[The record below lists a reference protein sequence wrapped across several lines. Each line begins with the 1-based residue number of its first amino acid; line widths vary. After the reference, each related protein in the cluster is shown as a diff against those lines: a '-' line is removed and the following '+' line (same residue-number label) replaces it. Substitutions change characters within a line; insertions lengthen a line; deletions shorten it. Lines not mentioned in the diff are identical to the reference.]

1 MSISVLNNLNIF
13 FATLMCVLYVAF
25 IFYAK
30 KTESKFFIFFISSF
44 INIFNYSVVL
54 KNEYNF
60 LSIVLLNLLFLFVII
75 FFYIYSDI
83 ENNILPDD
91 FVESSDMKNLIV
103 LSIFIFSL
111 VSICCIFSSLYFKK
125 SRLKN
130 TPLLNNIVTTNNVII
145 KNNDIKEQKKSIE
158 IDNTTYT
165 IYNRNTE
172 FIDSNKIF
180 RNYNLIILFYM
191 ALIMASFF
199 INNMNDKNEG

>member
-103 LSIFIFSL
+103 LSIFIFSF

-191 ALIMASFF
+191 TLIMASFF

>member
-103 LSIFIFSL
+103 LSIFIFSF

-125 SRLKN
+125 SKLKN
-130 TPLLNNIVTTNNVII
+130 TPLSNNIVTTNNVII

-199 INNMNDKNEG
+199 INNMNNKNEG

>member
-130 TPLLNNIVTTNNVII
+130 TPLSNNIVTTNNVII

>member
-125 SRLKN
+125 SKLKN
-130 TPLLNNIVTTNNVII
+130 TPLSNNIVTTNNVII

-158 IDNTTYT
+158 IDSATYT

>member
-1 MSISVLNNLNIF
+1 MAIDVLNNLNIF
-13 FATLMCVLYVAF
+13 FATLMCILYVAF

-44 INIFNYSVVL
+44 VNIFNYSVVL

-75 FFYIYSDI
+75 FFYIYSNI
-83 ENNILPDD
+83 ENNILPND

-103 LSIFIFSL
+103 LSIFIFSFI
-111 VSICCIFSSLYFKK
+111 SICCIFSSLYFKK
-125 SRLKN
+125 NKLTN
-130 TPLLNNIVTTNNVII
+130 TPLTNNIITTKNVVMKDENI
-145 KNNDIKEQKKSIE
+145 KQHKQSIE
-158 IDNTTYT
+158 IDGTKYT
-165 IYNRNTE
+165 VYNRNIE

-191 ALIMASFF
+191 ALIMTSFF
-199 INNMNDKNEG
+199 INNINNKNEG

>member
-145 KNNDIKEQKKSIE
+145 KNSDIKEI
-158 IDNTTYT
+158 
-165 IYNRNTE
+165 NRN
-172 FIDSNKIF
+172 
-180 RNYNLIILFYM
+180 R
-191 ALIMASFF
+191 
-199 INNMNDKNEG
+199 